1 MRLRARPLFCL
12 VLLATAACSDARKGT
27 LPTPSGAPGLTGE
40 PPHEAKAEAEE
51 APDFGPRGEA
61 APRGFGSVRAR
72 VPGTSQLVS
81 SIRLVSHHVDAVVQG
96 GFARTEVEE
105 EILNEGDA
113 PLEARLTFT
122 LPEGAVLTRL
132 GLVVNGKLV
141 EAEIEE
147 KQRIAKVFKGIV
159 DDTVRPKDPALLEHL
174 AGSRYSLTIFPV
186 PPKGKRKAVFA
197 YDEALPSANG
207 VATYRLPIGAA
218 GARATH
224 VDDLA
229 VKVRVRGAADVLS
242 EGWDTEPQAAESPDD
257 LGGKVLSFSR
267 QNVAPS
273 DDFVVRITEPAA
285 TKDTVRAAIYTPK
298 VGELAAKKDDKEA
311 PFVALR
317 VPLPPPEGAPACT
330 VPPPRLAIV
339 IDTSHG
345 QSAESLRATRE
356 RVFKALGTLDAQTAV
371 SLLACDSACET
382 APFQGPR
389 PSRRAVD
396 AWLAARTPHGSA
408 DVGGALAA
416 GLAALGDTK
425 GSALLYIGEG
435 APTAGELATAPLIA
449 RFAKKVED
457 ARVDVLFLG
466 EGRGVDDVVLGQL
479 ARGLG
484 GLRLRG
490 SDVDTLGGF
499 LLAPRV
505 RGLTIELPSSVAA
518 APAGWP
524 TQAAFGHDLVVLAR
538 SSGSLGGELVVKGKV
553 NGADYRHAYPV
564 TVAEGQPEN
573 PLVPKL
579 WSKARID
586 ELEQGGDPTRIAEAI
601 ALSKRAHVMSRHTS
615 LVALE
620 NEGMFAAYGIKR
632 TTRDASDQSDN
643 AFGGGAKGADLAGL
657 AGFGAGHGR
666 LGDNAPAMGL
676 GMSGS
681 GADTSGAKGNMWGTP
696 LGDFPAGGLGIGSGS
711 ASHRTTRAPTLRL
724 GAASVSGRLPP
735 EIVQR
740 IVRSNFGRYRH
751 CYQQGLLQNPD
762 LSGTVILKFVIGRD
776 GNVATTSASGGTLP
790 APQVHACIAR
800 AAASLSF
807 PAPEGGIVSVTYP
820 LTFSSEER
828 SPSSQPNRWSPPPS
842 VTQVAGA
849 DTWMSGDEEKITKLR
864 EAAANAGDKRTPR
877 ENLVKG
883 LVLRGRFAESL
894 TAARDLAALDPDS
907 ALAWSLVAES
917 SILTGDRAAAL
928 GALDTTAALDPSAV
942 APHIQAGNAFQAAG
956 DVNRS
961 CAHFRALVTL
971 PDAPDA
977 ALAEAMRCRAVVLG
991 ERAEAVA
998 EGRAY
1003 KKPGPQ
1009 VTAMIKALEA
1019 NESPAYQNPSPA
1031 GAISAATT
1039 CEGECPLLAV
1049 ITPRGRV
1056 VSALTPGTSRSTTT
1070 AISTSRIVGNYRTV
1084 LIGTRGAPATI
1095 TVKGE
1100 DFTQAFPAAPDGPRT
1115 VVTTTVLHDLRAGF
1129 GWGFGRLG
1137 GG

>member
-1 MRLRARPLFCL
+1 M
-12 VLLATAACSDARKGT
+12 
-27 LPTPSGAPGLTGE
+27 
-40 PPHEAKAEAEE
+40 
-51 APDFGPRGEA
+51 
-61 APRGFGSVRAR
+61 
-72 VPGTSQLVS
+72 
-81 SIRLVSHHVDAVVQG
+81 SHHVDAIVQG

-105 EILNEGDA
+105 EIVNDGDA

-229 VKVRVRGAADVLS
+229 VKVRVRGASDVRS
-242 EGWDTEPQAAESPDD
+242 EGWDIEAVPSESAED

-267 QNVAPS
+267 QNVAPA
-273 DDFVVRITEPAA
+273 DDFVVRVTEPAA

-298 VGELAAKKDDKEA
+298 PGELAAKKDDQEA
-311 PFVALR
+311 AFVALR
-317 VPLPPPEGAPACT
+317 VPLPTPEGAPACT

-345 QSAESLRATRE
+345 QSTESLRVTRE
-356 RVFKALGTLDAQTAV
+356 HVFKALGTLDAQTSV

-382 APFQGPR
+382 APFEGPR

-396 AWLAARTPHGSA
+396 AWLAGRTPRGSA
-408 DVGGALAA
+408 DLGGALAA
-416 GLAALGDTK
+416 GLRALGDTK

-435 APTAGELATAPLIA
+435 APTAGELASTPLIA
-449 RFAKKVED
+449 RFAKKVEE
-457 ARVDVLFLG
+457 ARVDVLLLG

-479 ARGLG
+479 AQGLG
-484 GLRLRG
+484 GLRVRG

-505 RGLTIELPSSVAA
+505 RGLTIELPTNVAA

-524 TQAAFGHDLVVLAR
+524 AQAAFGHDVVVLAR
-538 SSGSLGGELVVKGKV
+538 SGGAISGELVVKGKV
-553 NGADYRHAYPV
+553 NGADYRRAFPV
-564 TVAEGQPEN
+564 SIPEAQPAN
-573 PLVPKL
+573 PLLPKL

-586 ELEQGGDPTRIAEAI
+586 ELEQGGDPSRIAEAI

-643 AFGGGAKGADLAGL
+643 AFGGGAKSAELGPTSS
-657 AGFGAGHGR
+657 FGSGHGR
-666 LGDNAPAMGL
+666 LGDSGPGMGL
-676 GMSGS
+676 GLSGS
-681 GADTSGAKGNMWGTP
+681 GADNGTAKGNMWG
-696 LGDFPAGGLGIGSGS
+696 GGLGDIPIGGLGGGSGV
-711 ASHRTTRAPTLRL
+711 ASNRTHHTPQVRM
-724 GAASVSGRLPP
+724 GAAQVNGRLPP
-735 EIVQR
+735 EVIHR
-740 IVRSNFGRYRH
+740 IVRQSFGGFRN
-751 CYQQGLLQNPD
+751 CYEQGLRANPD
-762 LSGTVILKFVIGRD
+762 LSGTVIVKFVIGRD
-776 GNVATTSASGGTLP
+776 GSVGSASPGGGTLSSQ
-790 APQVHACIAR
+790 QVQACVAR
-800 AAASLSF
+800 SFSRLAF
-807 PAPEGGIVSVTYP
+807 PAPEEGIVTVSYP
-820 LTFSSEER
+820 LSFSPDGPAR
-828 SPSSQPNRWSPPPS
+828 SFQPNRWTPPPA
-842 VTQVAGA
+842 VTQIAGA
-849 DTWMSGDEEKITKLR
+849 DSWMTGDDERIAKLR
-864 EAAANAGDKRTPR
+864 EAAKNAGDKRTPR
-877 ENLVKG
+877 EDLVKG
-883 LVLRGRFAESL
+883 LVVRGRFTESL
-894 TAARDLAALDPDS
+894 AAARDLVALDPDS

-917 SILTGDRAAAL
+917 SILTGDRTNAL
-928 GALDTTAALDPSAV
+928 AALDTTAALDPSAV

-956 DVNRS
+956 DVGRS

-971 PDAPDA
+971 PDAPDG
-977 ALAEAMRCRAVVLG
+977 ALAEAMRCRAIVLG
-991 ERAEAVA
+991 ERVEAIA

-1003 KKPGPQ
+1003 KKPGAL
-1009 VTAMIKALEA
+1009 VTAMVKALEA

-1031 GAISAATT
+1031 GAISASTT

-1056 VSALTPGTSRSTTT
+1056 VSALTPGTSRSTRN
-1070 AISTSRIVGNYRTV
+1070 AISTSRTVGNYRTV

-1100 DFTQAFPAAPDGPRT
+1100 DFTQAFPAAADGPQT
-1115 VVTTTVLHDLRAGF
+1115 VVTTNVLHDLRAGF
-1129 GWGFGRLG
+1129 GWGGGRTG